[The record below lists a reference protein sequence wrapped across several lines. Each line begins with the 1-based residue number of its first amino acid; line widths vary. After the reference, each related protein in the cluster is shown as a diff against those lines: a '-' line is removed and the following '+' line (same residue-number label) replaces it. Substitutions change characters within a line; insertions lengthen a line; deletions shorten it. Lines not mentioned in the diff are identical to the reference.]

1 MAELTYTE
9 LQTLVAEKL
18 GIIADAESL
27 SAEYASVI
35 QKHCTSVQSQL
46 ELMDIASFVVEG
58 GIDTAYSDA
67 FADLVAAQC
76 ADPFQIQEP
85 RRSYLN
91 ANRLGMPN
99 RSPAERRMRD
109 LFIGTKQYTKHDVT
123 VV

>member
-1 MAELTYTE
+1 MADLSYTQ

-18 GIIADAESL
+18 GIIADSEPL
-27 SAEYASVI
+27 SAEYAAVI
-35 QKHCTSVQSQL
+35 QKHCTSIQSQL
-46 ELMDIASFVVEG
+46 EIMDIASFVVEG

-76 ADPFQIQEP
+76 ADPFQIKEP

-91 ANRLGMPN
+91 ANKLGMPN

-109 LFIGTKQYTKHDVT
+109 LFISSKQHTKTDVT
-123 VV
+123 VI